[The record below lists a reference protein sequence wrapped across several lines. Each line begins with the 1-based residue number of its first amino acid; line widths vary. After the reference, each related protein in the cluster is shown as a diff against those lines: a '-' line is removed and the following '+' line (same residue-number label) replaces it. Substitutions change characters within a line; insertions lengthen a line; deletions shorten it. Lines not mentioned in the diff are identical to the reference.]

1 MTDPE
6 KSLHNPKIS
15 VIMSVYNG
23 EAHLT
28 DSIASIL
35 DQTFANFEFIIVN
48 DCSTDNSPE
57 IIRSF
62 RDDRIRVINNEKNIG
77 LTKSLN
83 RALKV
88 ARAEYIARQ
97 DADDISLP
105 DRFKRQLEYMEDHQ
119 EVALL
124 GTSIF
129 VIGNDG
135 EILEK
140 RIAAPDPGKTLLR
153 GNRFC
158 HGSVMIRR
166 EVLDKTGL
174 YNELF
179 KYSQDYELWLRIS
192 KHHKARNLTEP
203 LYKLRFYSGSIGAS
217 RIVEQAMFV
226 ILAQK
231 QAKNGLDAGTIDQ
244 IKNSEFER
252 IYQSFSRSEKVRFHN
267 ITAYNYVQ
275 NDDMKL
281 AKQDY
286 VTVFRLDPFCLE
298 NNLHIIAS
306 LAGKRGIWM
315 VENLYRSFR
324 HILYKIIR
332 LKI

>member
-1 MTDPE
+1 MTDSE
-6 KSLHNPKIS
+6 KSMRSPKIS

-28 DSIASIL
+28 DSISSIL
-35 DQTFANFEFIIVN
+35 DQTFTDFEFIIVN
-48 DCSTDNSPE
+48 DCSTDSSPE

-77 LTKSLN
+77 LTRSLN

-97 DADDISLP
+97 DADDLSLP
-105 DRFKRQLEYMEDHQ
+105 GRFERQLKYMEDHQ

-129 VIGNDG
+129 VIGSDG

-140 RIAAPDPGKTLLR
+140 RIAAPDPGKTLLK
-153 GNRFC
+153 GNRFY

-166 EVLDKTGL
+166 EVLDKTEP

-192 KHHKARNLTEP
+192 KHHRARNLTEP

-217 RIVEQAMFV
+217 KIVEQAMFV
-226 ILAQK
+226 ILAQR
-231 QAKNGLDAGTIDQ
+231 QAKTGLDIKTTNQ

-252 IYQSFSRSEKVRFHN
+252 IYQSFSKSEKVRFHN

-275 NDDMKL
+275 NDHLKL
-281 AKQDY
+281 AKNDY
-286 VTVFRLDPFCLE
+286 MTVFRLNPFCLE
-298 NNLHIIAS
+298 NDLHIIAS
-306 LAGKRGIWM
+306 LAGKKGIWM
-315 VENLYRSFR
+315 VENLYRFFR

-332 LKI
+332 LKV